1 MAEAQA
7 MLSSQQKD
15 AEQLSPIAEISE
27 ERSSS
32 ETQKRKNIVNFDV
45 DAASL
50 TTLSPRQRI
59 SDVSDV
65 HCSGSPLMIWLSPF
79 VDVISFASLQNSS
92 IEYLAYMVPVLDVS
106 IVVQTSNEMDVQ
118 QVILMFQS
126 FKALCS
132 LYLGDLIM
140 KLSFLLLGFFC
151 KLHYPMLL
159 NGENLNAVFRN
170 ASYPWHCSFILIIII
185 F

>member
-1 MAEAQA
+1 M
-7 MLSSQQKD
+7 
-15 AEQLSPIAEISE
+15 
-27 ERSSS
+27 
-32 ETQKRKNIVNFDV
+32 
-45 DAASL
+45 
-50 TTLSPRQRI
+50 
-59 SDVSDV
+59 
-65 HCSGSPLMIWLSPF
+65 
-79 VDVISFASLQNSS
+79 DVISFASLQNSS

-132 LYLGDLIM
+132 LPRRFDNETL
-140 KLSFLLLGFFC
+140 LSAFRIFC

-170 ASYPWHCSFILIIII
+170 ASYPWHCSFILIII
-185 F
+185 FF

>member
-1 MAEAQA
+1 M
-7 MLSSQQKD
+7 
-15 AEQLSPIAEISE
+15 
-27 ERSSS
+27 
-32 ETQKRKNIVNFDV
+32 
-45 DAASL
+45 
-50 TTLSPRQRI
+50 
-59 SDVSDV
+59 
-65 HCSGSPLMIWLSPF
+65 
-79 VDVISFASLQNSS
+79 DVISFASLQNSS

-170 ASYPWHCSFILIIII
+170 AIYPLHCPLFFLLL
-185 F
+185 FFNK